1 MCFVGI
7 ALCAEVARCPAYHY
21 LQWVSFPVFIVLAW
35 LVRGPGR
42 ANAGIIAALA
52 ALALLFLIPGAWR
65 VQHSVCA
72 TMRLPVGNV
81 AFRDRDYYDQCA
93 WLASRTRPGDFLM
106 GESYRHLFAL
116 GLRNPARVQFLTTS
130 GFTTPDQIDD
140 FLQKLK
146 QNRAKFVVLDPTQC
160 EGQSLEAARLRPV
173 CSFICEHYRRVAAF
187 SDLQVWEL
195 R

>member
-106 GESYRHLFAL
+106 GASHLYLFAL
-116 GLRNPARVQFLTTS
+116 GLREPARVGSLTAS
-130 GFTTPDQIDD
+130 GYTTPDQIDH

-146 QNRAKFVVLDPTQC
+146 QNRVRFVVLGAEDC
-160 EGQSLEAARLRPV
+160 EGQSPEAARWRPV

-187 SDLQVWEL
+187 LDLQVWEL